1 MNIPLGPNANGRH
14 SDALAVLR
22 GSGIRALLVSWMQ
35 AASLAVDER
44 SMFQKR
50 ESIVENAEVLAGT
63 MTTMATRDTPQFAR
77 SCKSNNTLLL
87 AIERGGAYTD

>member
-1 MNIPLGPNANGRH
+1 M
-14 SDALAVLR
+14 DE
-22 GSGIRALLVSWMQ
+22 

-63 MTTMATRDTPQFAR
+63 MTTMATKDTPQFAG
-77 SCKSNNTLLL
+77 SCKSTQHTAVGDRKKRCIQKSEEANL
-87 AIERGGAYTD
+87 ESQSHSSSGGEISEIFILVA